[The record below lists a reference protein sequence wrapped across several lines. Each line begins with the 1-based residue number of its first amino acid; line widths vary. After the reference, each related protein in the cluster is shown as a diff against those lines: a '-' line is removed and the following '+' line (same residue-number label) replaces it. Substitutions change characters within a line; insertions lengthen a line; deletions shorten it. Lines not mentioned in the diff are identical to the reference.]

1 MDCDVVLKVD
11 VALKFVVVLE
21 LDCELPLIVVDCDL
35 PVIVVPEMDCDVL
48 LNVLLLHLVVVLEID
63 CDVILNV
70 LLLHLVV
77 ALDVLLLPLDG
88 DHDTASYAAA
98 EHYEWSPQ
106 LTMLPLAGAWT
117 CRHG

>member
-11 VALKFVVVLE
+11 VALKLVVVLE

-77 ALDVLLLPLDG
+77 VLDVLLLPLYA
-88 DHDTASYAAA
+88 DHDAASYAAA

-117 CRHG
+117 CCHG